1 MAAEAKFTGLIGIA
15 PHRGR
20 IARPGDLPAASF
32 RRDERENSMTIE
44 ARGLFC
50 LTEPV
55 LCVNPGASARVVNSQ
70 SLTRGLGET
79 DLEHEDEQQRDVK
92 WWALQDS
99 NLGGQEETV
108 AASVSWKAVASPGD
122 KPATR

>member
-1 MAAEAKFTGLIGIA
+1 
-15 PHRGR
+15 
-20 IARPGDLPAASF
+20 
-32 RRDERENSMTIE
+32 MTIE

-50 LTEPV
+50 LSEPV
-55 LCVNPGASARVVNSQ
+55 LCVNPGASARVVSSQ

-99 NLGGQEETV
+99 NLGASGYEP
-108 AASVSWKAVASPGD
+108 AAL
-122 KPATR
+122 TN